1 MDKNNSL
8 ITLPKD
14 FLHKDPNQGARKIAW
29 TSLGF
34 VVSVALLLI
43 FQQMNLTSLS
53 AIWMWVI
60 GLALLI
66 TFAGIIRSLYKS
78 HYKQMTLSTE
88 GLILI
93 KPLLGSQFIPWSEL
107 HVIHKKYLKFQ
118 KPYGQIDLNVEHQSI
133 AISQARRFYYSDI
146 YRPVIRMDF
155 VDVEYLSFTDEQLNS
170 VLLHIYHQGW
180 GHEYEYLDLYENT
193 KFFDTGHNARCIQA
207 MAALHYLR
215 QGLEAPRYLKLL
227 TDVRGGLEIL
237 VTTLP
242 ASLRETIPLEVL
254 QKTPAIYSEN
264 TLVE

>member
-8 ITLPKD
+8 IALPKD
-14 FLHKDPNQGARKIAW
+14 FLHKDPNQGARKILW
-29 TSLGF
+29 TALSF
-34 VVSVALLLI
+34 VLSVALFLGL
-43 FQQMNLTSLS
+43 QQTSILSLS
-53 AIWMWVI
+53 TLWTWVI
-60 GLALLI
+60 CFALLI
-66 TFAGIIRSLYKS
+66 TFLGILRSLYKT
-78 HYKQMTLSTE
+78 HYQQISLSPE
-88 GLILI
+88 GLTLH
-93 KPLLGSQFIPWSEL
+93 KPIMGSQLIPWSEL
-107 HVIHKKYLKFQ
+107 HVIHKKYLKFH
-118 KPYGQIDLNVEHQSI
+118 KPYGQITLNLEHQSI
-133 AISQARRFYYSDI
+133 AISQARRYYYSDI

-170 VLLHIYHQGW
+170 VLLHLYHQGW
-180 GHEYEYLDLYENT
+180 DHEYEYLDLYENT